1 MLQALPQRA
10 ACCQS
15 PHCREALEPADECGS
30 EGIIGDSVFRTGGW
44 QTEAKFD
51 GGLELL
57 GMKKKPQNTIDAG
70 TGEGK
75 FALRRD
81 RESDNRHFARRSHFS
96 NLLNSFDNP
105 LRAKFE
111 AGRRAKTV
119 WSEDHKIKILAAGI
133 VSEFV
138 YASGS
143 GGLDAGAVVADVE
156 HHDFNHVANTAIRIA
171 NQKVERFH
179 QFEKNA
185 TAWWNG
191 RNACVPARGKAK
203 ALPTRT
209 LGKPRKGRD
218 WRMKVGQK
226 CSGRGQWKIQ
236 APNTKLQRSSNLN
249 HEVSNVK
256 EGGYYLS

>member
-1 MLQALPQRA
+1 MLQALQQRA

-15 PHCREALEPADECGS
+15 PHCRQALEPAYECGS
-30 EGIIGDSVFRTGGW
+30 EGIIGDSVFRTGRW
-44 QTEAKFD
+44 QIEAKFD

-57 GMKKKPQNTIDAG
+57 GMERKSQNTIDAG
-70 TGEGK
+70 IGEGK
-75 FALRRD
+75 FALGRG
-81 RESDNRHFARRSHFS
+81 REGDNRHFARSSHFS

-111 AGRRAKTV
+111 AGSREQILRSK
-119 WSEDHKIKILAAGI
+119 DHKVKILAAGF

-138 YASGS
+138 NASGP
-143 GGLDAGAVVADVE
+143 GGLDAGAVVADVQ

-191 RNACVPARGKAK
+191 RNACVPARGKAR

-209 LGKPRKGRD
+209 LEKSRKSRD

-226 CSGRGQWKIQ
+226 CSGSG
-236 APNTKLQRSSNLN
+236 
-249 HEVSNVK
+249 H
-256 EGGYYLS
+256 